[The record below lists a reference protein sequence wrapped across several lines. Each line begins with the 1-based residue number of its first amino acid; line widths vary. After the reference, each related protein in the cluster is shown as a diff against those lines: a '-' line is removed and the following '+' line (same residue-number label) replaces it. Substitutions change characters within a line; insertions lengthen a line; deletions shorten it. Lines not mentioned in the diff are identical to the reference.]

1 MMGCDVTFS
10 DGWDIF
16 FNAWEENVHK
26 RKRIIKQFLKRSPLL
41 LETFVFSLSAL
52 KVVNG
57 CLPKRITTQY
67 NVRLS
72 LIKQSLSSD
81 YFGCMNG
88 LNGCRRGEKGTISF
102 RKRTLFCKGSDYS
115 NGPYPMLVFF
125 AAQLMHINL
134 ITVQRLRL

>member
-1 MMGCDVTFS
+1 MGPRRATFDGRIVFIMVGCDVAFS
-10 DGWDIF
+10 DGWEIF

-26 RKRIIKQFLKRSPLL
+26 RKRIMKQFLKRSPLL

-72 LIKQSLSSD
+72 LIK
-81 YFGCMNG
+81 
-88 LNGCRRGEKGTISF
+88 
-102 RKRTLFCKGSDYS
+102 
-115 NGPYPMLVFF
+115 
-125 AAQLMHINL
+125 
-134 ITVQRLRL
+134 